1 MIIDEDEYKDYLAH
15 YGILRKSGRYP
26 WGSGGEEIHYT
37 EFLSTVD
44 SLKKQGLSET
54 AIAAGLG
61 MNTSELRA
69 RKSIAKNEQ
78 KQARI
83 DQAWGLKDKG
93 VSTSE
98 IGRIMG
104 IPESTVRTLLVPGE
118 KDKLDR
124 LQSVTNMLKKEVD
137 QKKYLDV
144 GDNTWLHHGVSET
157 TWRNAVALAREE
169 GYTKHY
175 VRVLQLGT
183 GKETTVKVL
192 AGPGVKTS
200 EVRKNQDLIR
210 QVQNFSDDG
219 GRSFFG
225 LLPPLKIDPKRV
237 DVVYKEQGG
246 DKLDGVIYVRQ
257 GVKDVSLGDA
267 RYAQVRIAIG
277 DGHYMKGMAM
287 YKEDLPKGVDLQF
300 NTNKSDTGNK
310 LDALKPV
317 KRTGEG
323 DVDDANPFGSIV
335 RQIVARESDGQ
346 QYLTGYGKNMTDGTD
361 KVISAMNI
369 VHEEGNWS
377 NWSDT
382 LSKQVLSKQSTKLA
396 KTQLDMTYESKEV
409 EFKEIAKLTNPAVR
423 KLLLEKLAD
432 DVDSSAVHLKAAAL
446 KGQGTHVIL
455 PIGSMPP
462 SQVYAP
468 NYLDG
473 TKVVLIRFPHGG
485 TFEIPELTV
494 NNKQPEAKRLLKDAR
509 DAIGIHHSVAER
521 LSGADFDGDTVLVI
535 PNDGPVSK
543 RIDTTRALE
552 DLQGFD
558 PRSSY
563 RRYEGMKVMTAR
575 EKGLEMGLV
584 SNLITDMTLRGAS
597 RSELARAIKH
607 SMVVIDAEKHE
618 LNYKQSA
625 IDNGIPALKA
635 KYQGGPN
642 AGAST
647 LISLSN
653 QQLRVP
659 DLKPRRAQD
668 GGPIDKATGK
678 RVFDPASAETFV
690 DSKGKQN
697 VRMRKSVRLAETDD
711 AFTLI
716 KNTPTQIEKV
726 YADHSN
732 KLKNLAN
739 EIRLEQINTPNV
751 VRSPSAAKVYK
762 KEVDSL
768 TAKLRIAERNAPL
781 ERQAQIFANAIVR
794 MRQAAN
800 SDMDKETLKKVK
812 TQALN
817 QARTRTGAGK
827 DKIVI
832 TPDEWNAI
840 QQGAVSN
847 TKLNEILRQSDI
859 DVVRQFA
866 TPVNKKI
873 MTSNKVVR
881 AKQMLA
887 SGYTRAEVAAKFGI
901 SLTTLDTAVNESE
914 A

>member
-144 GDNTWLHHGVSET
+144 GDNTWLHQGVSET

-267 RYAQVRIAIG
+267 RYAQVRIAVG

-287 YKEDLPKGVDLQF
+287 YKEDLPKGIDLQF

-323 DVDDANPFGSIV
+323 DVDEANPFGSIV
-335 RQIVARESDGQ
+335 RQIVARESDGK
-346 QYLTGYGKNMTDGTD
+346 QYLTGYGKNLTDGTE

-396 KTQLDMTYESKEV
+396 KTQLDMTYESKEA

-635 KYQGGPN
+635 KYQGGPT

-690 DSKGKQN
+690 NSKGKQN
-697 VRMRKSVRLAETDD
+697 VRTRQSVRLAETDD

-726 YADHSN
+726 YAEHSN

-800 SDMDKETLKKVK
+800 PDMDKETLKKVK